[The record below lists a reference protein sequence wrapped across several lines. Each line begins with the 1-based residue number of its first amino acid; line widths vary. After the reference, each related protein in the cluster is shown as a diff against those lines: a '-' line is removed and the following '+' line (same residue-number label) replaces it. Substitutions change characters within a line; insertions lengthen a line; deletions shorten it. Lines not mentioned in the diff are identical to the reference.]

1 MKKLFVLIL
10 AMACLLMFSG
20 CCFHS
25 EWSDAT
31 CTAPKTCVECGETE
45 GEALGHTWVD
55 ATCAEPKTCQT
66 CQLTEGE
73 ALGHSW
79 VDATTEAPKTCTT
92 CSETEGER
100 IITDARFTT
109 ASTIDLQG
117 KWAGEIIATGDMM
130 GIEGFESTITM
141 EMVMDFGDDGTL
153 EMGCAVANEEE
164 FIDALVTYVADTL
177 YAEMAA
183 QGYDKETAD
192 AAMVAAYGMTVEEFA
207 AAAAAEVDVSA
218 MVEAMS
224 FSLVYY
230 VDGNQLYAG
239 MDWDM
244 ELEPVA
250 FTLEGDTLTLA
261 EDLSGMG
268 AESMAFTRVTE

>member
-1 MKKLFVLIL
+1 MKKLFVLVL

-45 GEALGHTWVD
+45 GEALGHSWVD
-55 ATCAEPKTCQT
+55 ASCEEPKHCTACEE
-66 CQLTEGE
+66 TEGE

-92 CSETEGER
+92 CNETEGER

-117 KWAGEIIATGDMM
+117 QWSTEINATGDMM
-130 GIEGFESTITM
+130 GLEGFDGSIALG
-141 EMVMDFGDDGTL
+141 MVMDFGNDGTL
-153 EMGCAVANEEE
+153 EMSCTVADEEA
-164 FIDALVTYVADTL
+164 FTNALVTYVADSL
-177 YAEMAA
+177 YAELAA

-192 AAMVAAYGMTVEEFA
+192 SAMVATYGMTVEEFA
-207 AAAAAEVDVSA
+207 AAAAAEVDVSTL
-218 MVEAMS
+218 VEAMS
-224 FSLVYY
+224 YSLVYY
-230 VDGNQLYAG
+230 VDGNQLYVG
-239 MDWDM
+239 MDWDT
-244 ELEPVA
+244 ELEPSA
-250 FTLEGDTLTLA
+250 FTLEGDTLTLE
-261 EDLSGMG
+261 EDLAEMG
-268 AESMAFTRVTE
+268 QESLTFTRVTE

>member
-25 EWSDAT
+25 EWADAT

-73 ALGHSW
+73 ALGHNW

-92 CSETEGER
+92 CNETEGER
-100 IITDARFTT
+100 IITDPRFTT

-117 KWAGEIIATGDMM
+117 KWAAEITASGDMM
-130 GIEGFESTITM
+130 GIEGFAGTIAL
-141 EMVMDFGDDGTL
+141 EMVMDFGNDGTL
-153 EMGCAVANEEE
+153 DMGCTVTNEDE
-164 FIDALVTYVADTL
+164 FTDALVTYVADAL

-192 AAMVAAYGMTVEEFA
+192 TAMVAAYGMSVEEFA
-207 AAAAAEVDVSA
+207 AATAAELDVSA
-218 MVEAMS
+218 LVEAMGIS
-224 FSLVYY
+224 GVYY
-230 VDGNQLYAG
+230 VDGNRIYAG
-239 MDWDM
+239 LDWDV

-250 FTLEGDTLTLA
+250 FTLDGDTLTLE
-261 EDLSGMG
+261 EDLFDLGE
-268 AESMAFTRVTE
+268 ESVIFTRVTE